1 MINLSEIMI
10 YSVLSLFKWSFVCG
24 VDEHFFFTFITFFNI
39 GIVLITQTTRLLMG
53 TLENPMYELI
63 SGNFNLSMNSGV
75 FIFWKVFISIIALIL
90 LTGGIIIS
98 YKKYK
103 DNQKIHIQQAMVQ
116 LVQPSMA
123 LSQQNYNNVAQNKP
137 LLDHLQF
144 LIIFI
149 IWVSVTSTFIISSNN
164 SIKDDEFSSIENIML
179 VEIFAEYFV
188 YIMLPVL
195 ILSRKS
201 TFRTYIIREL
211 KRIFNLDQSFISI

>member
-90 LTGGIIIS
+90 LTGGVIIS

-103 DNQKIHIQQAMVQ
+103 DKQKIHIQQAMVQ

-137 LLDHLQF
+137 LLNHLQF

-149 IWVSVTSTFIISSNN
+149 IWVSMFSTFMIFSNN
-164 SIKDDEFSSIENIML
+164 SMKDNDFSSMENIML
-179 VEIFAEYFV
+179 VELFAEYFV
-188 YIMLPVL
+188 YIMLPAL

-201 TFRTYIIREL
+201 AFRTYLIHEL
-211 KRIFNLDQSFISI
+211 KDIFNLD

>member
-1 MINLSEIMI
+1 M
-10 YSVLSLFKWSFVCG
+10 
-24 VDEHFFFTFITFFNI
+24 DENFFFTFITFFNI

-90 LTGGIIIS
+90 LTGGMMIS

-164 SIKDDEFSSIENIML
+164 SIKDDEFSSIENLML
-179 VEIFAEYFV
+179 VELLAEYFT
-188 YIMLPVL
+188 YIMFPAL

-211 KRIFNLDQSFISI
+211 KKIFNLDQSFISI

>member
-1 MINLSEIMI
+1 
-10 YSVLSLFKWSFVCG
+10 
-24 VDEHFFFTFITFFNI
+24 
-39 GIVLITQTTRLLMG
+39 MG

-90 LTGGIIIS
+90 LTGGMIIS

-149 IWVSVTSTFIISSNN
+149 IWVCVVSTFIISSNN
-164 SIKDDEFSSIENIML
+164 SIKDDEFSSIENLML
-179 VEIFAEYFV
+179 VELFTEYFT
-188 YIMLPVL
+188 YIMFPAL

-201 TFRTYIIREL
+201 TFRTYLIREL
-211 KRIFNLDQSFISI
+211 KGIFNLD

>member
-1 MINLSEIMI
+1 M
-10 YSVLSLFKWSFVCG
+10 
-24 VDEHFFFTFITFFNI
+24 DEDFFFYFITLFNI
-39 GIVLITQTTRLLMG
+39 GIVFITQTTRLLMG
-53 TLENPMYELI
+53 ALENPLYELI
-63 SGNFNLSMNSGV
+63 SGTVNLNMNSGV

-103 DNQKIHIQQAMVQ
+103 DKHKIHIQHAMVQ

-137 LLDHLQF
+137 LLNHLQF

-149 IWVSVTSTFIISSNN
+149 ILVSMFSIFMIFSNN
-164 SIKDDEFSSIENIML
+164 SMKDNDFSSMENIML
-179 VEIFAEYFV
+179 VELFAEYFV
-188 YIMLPVL
+188 YIMLPAL

-201 TFRTYIIREL
+201 AFRTYLIREL
-211 KRIFNLDQSFISI
+211 KDIFNLD

>member
-1 MINLSEIMI
+1 MI
-10 YSVLSLFKWSFVCG
+10 YSVLSLFKWNFVCG
-24 VDEHFFFTFITFFNI
+24 MDEDFFFYFITLFNI
-39 GIVLITQTTRLLMG
+39 GIVFITQTTRLLMG
-53 TLENPMYELI
+53 ALENPLYELI
-63 SGNFNLSMNSGV
+63 SGTVNLNMNSGV

-103 DNQKIHIQQAMVQ
+103 DKQKIHIQQAMVQ

-137 LLDHLQF
+137 LLNHLQF

-149 IWVSVTSTFIISSNN
+149 IWVSMFSTFMIFSNN
-164 SIKDDEFSSIENIML
+164 SMKDNDFSSMENIML
-179 VEIFAEYFV
+179 VELFAEYFV
-188 YIMLPVL
+188 YIMLPAL

-201 TFRTYIIREL
+201 AFRTYLIREL
-211 KRIFNLDQSFISI
+211 KDIFNLD